1 MNAQSPMNRP
11 TLMTGSMTG
20 SLSGS
25 RPGVLDE
32 NRYDEWRTLPAMFFD
47 QAERLGGRSLLISKQ
62 DGDWSGRTWAEAADA
77 VARAAGGL
85 RSLGVGHG
93 DRVAIVSENRPE
105 WLIADFA
112 IMLLGAITVPAYTT
126 STTADHL
133 HTLRDSGARVVLVSS
148 AALMRK
154 VLPAAL
160 QLPDI
165 RAVVGFNEDA
175 GGGSPPAGPETSAGP
190 EHLSWTAL
198 LERGGPGLPVEPA
211 LEALE
216 RDDVACLIYTSGTG
230 GTPKGV
236 MLTHGN
242 ILANCKGALE
252 LVLDVGLGDE
262 TFLSFLPLAHAYEH
276 TCGQM
281 FALSLGARIAYAESV
296 EKLAGNLGEVKPTI
310 MTAVPRLY
318 EVLEQR
324 IRREAERPGGWRMR
338 LFHKTLELGKRRY
351 DRSGR
356 LGLWEGLE
364 DRLLDRLVR
373 ARIRER
379 FGGRL
384 KAFISGGAAL
394 APETALFFQSLGI
407 RILQG
412 YGQTE
417 AAPLI
422 SCNRPSRVR
431 HDTVGPPVPGVEI
444 RIDRGGADGE
454 IPDGEIMVRGPS
466 VMKGYWGDADATE
479 RTVVSGWLHTGDV
492 GHLAPDGALVLTDRK
507 KDLIV
512 TSGGDNVAPQRLEN
526 LLALEPVIGQVMVA
540 GDGRPFLVALIVPDA
555 QAARDWA
562 KRHGKPADLAELTG
576 DDDFR
581 KYVGEAVERVN
592 RSISGIERI
601 RKFALTAEPF
611 GIENAQLT
619 PTLKI
624 RRHEIRKRYGGLLD
638 SLYSGR

>member
-1 MNAQSPMNRP
+1 M
-11 TLMTGSMTG
+11 
-20 SLSGS
+20 
-25 RPGVLDE
+25 
-32 NRYDEWRTLPAMFFD
+32 
-47 QAERLGGRSLLISKQ
+47 K
-62 DGDWSGRTWAEAADA
+62 
-77 VARAAGGL
+77 
-85 RSLGVGHG
+85 SLGVGHG

-160 QLPDI
+160 QLPDT
-165 RAVVGFNEDA
+165 RAVVSFNEDA
-175 GGGSPPAGPETSAGP
+175 AGGASSADGPEML
-190 EHLSWTAL
+190 HWNDL
-198 LERGGPGLPVEPA
+198 LERGGAGLAVEPA

-216 RDDVACLIYTSGTG
+216 RSDVACLIYTSGTG

-252 LVLDVGLGDE
+252 LILDVGLGDE

-324 IRREAERPGGWRMR
+324 IRREAERPGGWRR
-338 LFHKTLELGKRRY
+338 DLFRRTLELGARRY
-351 DRSGR
+351 HQGGR
-356 LGLWEGLE
+356 LGLWDGLQ
-364 DRLLDRLVR
+364 DRVLDRLVR
-373 ARIRER
+373 ARIRDR

-417 AAPLI
+417 ASPLI

-444 RIDRGGADGE
+444 RIEREVEGE
-454 IPDGEIMVRGPS
+454 ILVRSPS

-479 RTVVSGWLHTGDV
+479 RTVIDGWLHTGDV
-492 GHLAPDGALVLTDRK
+492 GHLTPDGALVLTDRK

-512 TSGGDNVAPQRLEN
+512 TSGGDNVAPQRVEN
-526 LLALEPVIGQVMVA
+526 LLALEPAIGQVMVA

-555 QAARDWA
+555 QLARDWA
-562 KRHGKPADLAELTG
+562 KRHGKSSSLDDLVGDAD
-576 DDDFR
+576 FS
-581 KYVGEAVERVN
+581 KHIGEAVERVN
-592 RSISGIERI
+592 RGLSGIERV
-601 RKFALTAEPF
+601 RKFALTAEAF
-611 GIENAQLT
+611 SIENGQLT

-624 RRHEIRKRYGGLLD
+624 RRHEIRKRYGDVLEQ
-638 SLYSGR
+638 LYSGR

>member
-1 MNAQSPMNRP
+1 MNAQHQQHP
-11 TLMTGSMTG
+11 GSIDRMIDG
-20 SLSGS
+20 MI
-25 RPGVLDE
+25 DE
-32 NRYDEWRTLPAMFFD
+32 GRYDEWRSLPAMFFD
-47 QAERLGGRSLLISKQ
+47 QAGRLGNKPLLISKQ
-62 DGDWSGRTWAEAADA
+62 GGNWVDRSWNEVAAA
-77 VARAAGGL
+77 IAQAAAGL
-85 RSLGVGHG
+85 KSLGVGHG

-112 IMLLGAITVPAYTT
+112 IMTLGAITVPAYTT
-126 STTADHL
+126 STTADHV
-133 HTLRDSGARVVLVSS
+133 HTLLDSGARVVLVSS

-154 VLPAAL
+154 VQPAVL
-160 QLPDI
+160 QAPHV
-165 RAVVGFNEDA
+165 RAVVTFNEDA
-175 GGGSPPAGPETSAGP
+175 QAPSSSAAASSPGPEMLHWS
-190 EHLSWTAL
+190 AL
-198 LERGGPGLPVEPA
+198 LERGGAGLSVEAA

-242 ILANCKGALE
+242 ILANCKGALA

-296 EKLAGNLGEVKPTI
+296 DKLAGNLGEVRPTI

-324 IRREAERPGGWRMR
+324 IQREVERSGGWRLD
-338 LFHKTLELGKRRY
+338 LFRKTLELGTLRY
-351 DRSGR
+351 HRGGK
-356 LGLWEGLE
+356 LGLL
-364 DRLLDRLVR
+364 DSVRDMVLDRLVR

-394 APETALFFQSLGI
+394 APETALFFQALGI

-417 AAPLI
+417 AAPLVC
-422 SCNRPSRVR
+422 CNRPSRVR
-431 HDTVGPPVPGVEI
+431 HDTVGPPVPGVEV
-444 RIDRGGADGE
+444 RIDNEGGGNAGGDAGGDGE
-454 IPDGEIMVRGPS
+454 ILVRSAS
-466 VMKGYWGDADATE
+466 VMKGYWGDADASD
-479 RTVVSGWLHTGDV
+479 RTVIGGWLHTGDV
-492 GHLAPDGALVLTDRK
+492 GHLTPDGALVLTDRK

-512 TSGGDNVAPQRLEN
+512 TSGGDNVAPQRVEH
-526 LLALEPVIGQVMVA
+526 LLALEPAVGQVMVV
-540 GDGRPFLVALIVPDA
+540 GDGQPFLVALIVPDA
-555 QAARDWA
+555 QLARDWA
-562 KRHGKPADLAELTG
+562 RRHGKPADLVELIA
-576 DDDFR
+576 DADFR
-581 KYVGEAVERVN
+581 KYIGEAVERVN
-592 RSISGIERI
+592 RGLSGIERI
-601 RKFALTAEPF
+601 RKFALAAEPF
-611 GIENAQLT
+611 SVENGQLT

-624 RRHEIRKRYGGLLD
+624 RRHEIRKRYGDMLD
-638 SLYSGR
+638 QLYQGR

>member
-1 MNAQSPMNRP
+1 
-11 TLMTGSMTG
+11 
-20 SLSGS
+20 
-25 RPGVLDE
+25 
-32 NRYDEWRTLPAMFFD
+32 MFFD
-47 QAERLGGRSLLISKQ
+47 QAERLADRPLLISKR
-62 DGDWSGRTWAEAADA
+62 DGVWRDQSWSEVADA
-77 VARAAGGL
+77 VAKAAAGL
-85 RSLGVGHG
+85 KSLGVGHG

-160 QLPDI
+160 QLPDT
-165 RAVVGFNEDA
+165 RAVVSFNEDA
-175 GGGSPPAGPETSAGP
+175 AGTGFLPDGPEML
-190 EHLSWTAL
+190 HWNDL
-198 LERGGPGLPVEPA
+198 LERGGAGLAVEPA

-252 LVLDVGLGDE
+252 LMLDVGLGDE

-324 IRREAERPGGWRMR
+324 IRREAERPGGWRR
-338 LFHKTLELGKRRY
+338 DLFRRTLELGALRY
-351 DRSGR
+351 HQGGR
-356 LGLWEGLE
+356 LGLWDGLQ
-364 DRLLDRLVR
+364 DKVLDRLVR
-373 ARIRER
+373 ARIRDR

-417 AAPLI
+417 ASPLI

-444 RIDRGGADGE
+444 RIEGGEGE
-454 IPDGEIMVRGPS
+454 ILVRSPS

-479 RTVVSGWLHTGDV
+479 RTVIDGWLHTGDV
-492 GHLAPDGALVLTDRK
+492 GHLTPDGALVLTDRK

-512 TSGGDNVAPQRLEN
+512 TSGGDNVAPQTGR
-526 LLALEPVIGQVMVA
+526 EPA
-540 GDGRPFLVALIVPDA
+540 GAGTRHRAGHGGGRR
-555 QAARDWA
+555 AAVS
-562 KRHGKPADLAELTG
+562 GCADRSGCPTCQ
-576 DDDFR
+576 R
-581 KYVGEAVERVN
+581 MGEAAWQVFEPG
-592 RSISGIERI
+592 RSGR
-601 RKFALTAEPF
+601 RRRFHQTYRRGGGAREP
-611 GIENAQLT
+611 GPVGHRAR
-619 PTLKI
+619 PKI
-624 RRHEIRKRYGGLLD
+624 RPDG
-638 SLYSGR
+638 

>member
-1 MNAQSPMNRP
+1 MNAQSQIH
-11 TLMTGSMTG
+11 
-20 SLSGS
+20 
-25 RPGVLDE
+25 PGAAPGEIDE
-32 NRYDEWRTLPAMFFD
+32 SRYDEWRTLPAMFFD
-47 QAERLGGRSLLISKQ
+47 QAERLGGRPLLIAKQ
-62 DGDWSGRTWAEAADA
+62 DGVWGERTWSEAADA
-77 VARAAGGL
+77 VSRAAAGL
-85 RSLGVGHG
+85 KSLGVGHG

-133 HTLRDSGARVVLVSS
+133 HTLRDSGARVILVSS

-160 QLPDI
+160 QLPDT
-165 RAVVGFNEDA
+165 RAVIGLNEDA
-175 GGGSPPAGPETSAGP
+175 GGGAGSPDGPEL
-190 EHLSWTAL
+190 LSWAGL
-198 LERGGPGLPVEPA
+198 LERGGAGLAVEPA

-230 GTPKGV
+230 GAPKGV

-324 IRREAERPGGWRMR
+324 IRREAERPGGWRMK
-338 LFHKTLELGKRRY
+338 LFHKTLELGRRRY
-351 DRSGR
+351 DRGGR
-356 LGLWEGLE
+356 LGPWDGLQ
-364 DRLLDRLVR
+364 DKVLDRLVR
-373 ARIRER
+373 ARIRDR

-444 RIDRGGADGE
+444 RIGGDGDAEGSVDAADGE
-454 IPDGEIMVRGPS
+454 ILARGPS
-466 VMKGYWGDADATE
+466 VMKGYWGDADATG
-479 RTVVSGWLHTGDV
+479 RTVIGGWLHTGDV
-492 GHLAPDGALVLTDRK
+492 GHLTPDGALVLTDRK

-512 TSGGDNVAPQRLEN
+512 TSGGDNVAPQRVEN

-555 QAARDWA
+555 QVARDWA
-562 KRHGKPADLAELTG
+562 KRHGKPAGLGELTE
-576 DDDFR
+576 DADFR
-581 KYVGEAVERVN
+581 KHVGEAVERVN
-592 RSISGIERI
+592 RGLSGIERI
-601 RKFALTAEPF
+601 RKFVLTAEPF
-611 GIENAQLT
+611 GIENGQLT

-624 RRHEIRKRYGGLLD
+624 RRHEIRKRYGDLLD
-638 SLYSGR
+638 QLYSGR

>member
-1 MNAQSPMNRP
+1 MNAQHPKYP
-11 TLMTGSMTG
+11 SMTAG
-20 SLSGS
+20 II
-25 RPGVLDE
+25 DE
-32 NRYDEWRTLPAMFFD
+32 SRYDEWQSLPAMFFD
-47 QAERLGGRSLLISKQ
+47 QAERLADRPLLIWKS
-62 DGDWSGRTWAEAADA
+62 DGVWQEQSWREAASA
-77 VARAAGGL
+77 IGKAAAGL

-93 DRVAIVSENRPE
+93 DRVVIVSENRPE

-133 HTLRDSGARVVLVSS
+133 HTLRDSGARTVLVSS

-165 RAVVGFNEDA
+165 RAVVSFNEDA
-175 GGGSPPAGPETSAGP
+175 AGTAPGAAPGAASRPDGPEMLHWSG
-190 EHLSWTAL
+190 L
-198 LERGGPGLPVEPA
+198 LERGGTGQPVESA
-211 LEALE
+211 LEALS

-242 ILANCKGALE
+242 ILANCQGALE
-252 LVLDVGLGDE
+252 LILDIGLGDE

-281 FALSLGARIAYAESV
+281 FALTLGARIAYAESV
-296 EKLAGNLGEVKPTI
+296 EKLAGNLGEVRPTI

-324 IRREAERPGGWRMR
+324 IQREAERPGGWRR
-338 LFHKTLELGKRRY
+338 DLFRRTLELGVLRY
-351 DRSGR
+351 HRGGR
-356 LGLWEGLE
+356 LGLWDSLQ
-364 DRLLDRLVR
+364 DKVLDRLVR
-373 ARIRER
+373 ARIRDR

-394 APETALFFQSLGI
+394 TPETALFFQSLGI

-417 AAPLI
+417 SSPLI
-422 SCNRPSRVR
+422 SCNRPSHIR
-431 HDTVGPPVPGVEI
+431 HDTVGPPVRGVEI
-444 RIDRGGADGE
+444 RIGDHGEGEGE
-454 IPDGEIMVRGPS
+454 ILVRSPS

-479 RTVVSGWLHTGDV
+479 RTVVDGWLHTGDV
-492 GHLAPDGALVLTDRK
+492 GHLTPDGALVLTDRK

-512 TSGGDNVAPQRLEN
+512 TSGGDNVAPQRVEN
-526 LLALEPVIGQVMVA
+526 LLALEPAIGQVLVA

-555 QAARDWA
+555 QLAREWA
-562 KRHGKPADLAELTG
+562 KRHGKSSSLEDLVG
-576 DDDFR
+576 DPDFT
-581 KYVGEAVERVN
+581 KHIGEAVDRVN
-592 RSISGIERI
+592 RGMSGIERI

-611 GIENAQLT
+611 SIENGQLT

-624 RRHEIRKRYGGLLD
+624 RRHEIRKRYCEVMEK
-638 SLYSGR
+638 LYSGR

>member
-1 MNAQSPMNRP
+1 MNAQHLKHSGMIDE
-11 TLMTGSMTG
+11 
-20 SLSGS
+20 SL
-25 RPGVLDE
+25 
-32 NRYDEWRTLPAMFFD
+32 YDEWRSLPAMFFD
-47 QAERLGGRSLLISKQ
+47 QAERLADRPLLISKH
-62 DGDWSGRTWAEAADA
+62 DGVWRDRSWRE
-77 VARAAGGL
+77 VASAIAKAAGGL

-154 VLPAAL
+154 VLPASL
-160 QLPDI
+160 QLPDT
-165 RAVVGFNEDA
+165 RAVVSFNEDA
-175 GGGSPPAGPETSAGP
+175 GGKAPGAASSPDSPEML
-190 EHLSWTAL
+190 HWNDL
-198 LERGGPGLPVEPA
+198 LERGGAGLAVEPA

-216 RDDVACLIYTSGTG
+216 RGDVACLIYTSGTG
-230 GTPKGV
+230 GAPKGV

-242 ILANCKGALE
+242 ILENCKGALE
-252 LVLDVGLGDE
+252 LVLDLGLGDE

-324 IRREAERPGGWRMR
+324 IRREAERPGGWRR
-338 LFHKTLELGKRRY
+338 DLFRKTLELGTRRY
-351 DRSGR
+351 HQGGK
-356 LGLWEGLE
+356 LGLWDGLQ
-364 DRLLDRLVR
+364 DRVLDRLVR
-373 ARIRER
+373 SRILAR

-417 AAPLI
+417 ASPLI

-444 RIDRGGADGE
+444 RIGDEGE
-454 IPDGEIMVRGPS
+454 ILVRSPS
-466 VMKGYWGDADATE
+466 VMKGYWGDADATD
-479 RTVVSGWLHTGDV
+479 RTVIDGWLHTGDV
-492 GHLAPDGALVLTDRK
+492 GHLTPDGALVLTDRK

-512 TSGGDNVAPQRLEN
+512 TSGGDNVAPQRIEN
-526 LLALEPVIGQVMVA
+526 LLALEPAIGQVMVL

-555 QAARDWA
+555 QLAREWA
-562 KRHGKPADLAELTG
+562 KRHGKSSSLEDLVG
-576 DDDFR
+576 DSDFTR
-581 KYVGEAVERVN
+581 YIGEAVERVN
-592 RSISGIERI
+592 RNMSGIERV
-601 RKFALTAEPF
+601 RKFALAAEAF
-611 GIENAQLT
+611 SIENCQLT

-624 RRHEIRKRYGGLLD
+624 RRHEIRNRYGDVLEQ
-638 SLYSGR
+638 LYSGR

>member
-1 MNAQSPMNRP
+1 
-11 TLMTGSMTG
+11 MTAGII
-20 SLSGS
+20 
-25 RPGVLDE
+25 DE
-32 NRYDEWRTLPAMFFD
+32 NRYDEWQSLPAMFID
-47 QAERLGGRSLLISKQ
+47 QAERLADRPLLIWKS
-62 DGDWSGRTWAEAADA
+62 DGVWREQSWREAATA
-77 VARAAGGL
+77 IGKAAAGL

-93 DRVAIVSENRPE
+93 DRVVIVSENRPE

-133 HTLRDSGARVVLVSS
+133 HTLRDSGARTVLVSS

-165 RAVVGFNEDA
+165 RAVVSFNEDA
-175 GGGSPPAGPETSAGP
+175 AGTAPGAASPPDGPEMLHWSG
-190 EHLSWTAL
+190 L
-198 LERGGPGLPVEPA
+198 LERGGTGLPVEPA
-211 LEALE
+211 LEALR

-242 ILANCKGALE
+242 ILANCQGALE
-252 LVLDVGLGDE
+252 LILDIGLGDE

-281 FALSLGARIAYAESV
+281 FALTLGARIAYAESV

-310 MTAVPRLY
+310 TTAVPRLY

-324 IRREAERPGGWRMR
+324 IRREAERPGGWRR
-338 LFHKTLELGKRRY
+338 DLFRRTLELGVLRY
-351 DRSGR
+351 HRGGR
-356 LGLWEGLE
+356 LGLWDSLQ
-364 DRLLDRLVR
+364 DKVLDRLVR
-373 ARIRER
+373 ARIRDR

-394 APETALFFQSLGI
+394 TPETALFFQSLGI

-417 AAPLI
+417 ASPLI
-422 SCNRPSRVR
+422 SCNRPSHIR
-431 HDTVGPPVPGVEI
+431 HDTVGPPVRGVEI
-444 RIDRGGADGE
+444 RIGDYGEGEGE
-454 IPDGEIMVRGPS
+454 ILVRSPS

-479 RTVVSGWLHTGDV
+479 RTVVDGWLHTGDV
-492 GHLAPDGALVLTDRK
+492 GHLTPDGALVLTDRK

-512 TSGGDNVAPQRLEN
+512 TSGGDNVAPQRVEN
-526 LLALEPVIGQVMVA
+526 LLALEPAIGQVLVA

-555 QAARDWA
+555 QLAREWA
-562 KRHGKPADLAELTG
+562 KRHGKSSSLEDLVG
-576 DDDFR
+576 NPDFT
-581 KYVGEAVERVN
+581 KHIGEAVDRVN
-592 RSISGIERI
+592 RGMSGIERI

-611 GIENAQLT
+611 SIENGQLT

-624 RRHEIRKRYGGLLD
+624 RRHEIRKRYCEVLD
-638 SLYSGR
+638 QLYSGR

>member
-1 MNAQSPMNRP
+1 MNAQSQIH
-11 TLMTGSMTG
+11 
-20 SLSGS
+20 
-25 RPGVLDE
+25 PGAAPGELDE
-32 NRYDEWRTLPAMFFD
+32 SRYDEWRTLPAMFFD
-47 QAERLGGRSLLISKQ
+47 QAERLGGRPLLIAKR
-62 DGDWSGRTWAEAADA
+62 DGVWGERTWSEVADA
-77 VARAAGGL
+77 VSKAAAGL
-85 RSLGVGHG
+85 KSLGVGHG

-133 HTLRDSGARVVLVSS
+133 HTLRDSGARVILVSS

-160 QLPDI
+160 QLPDT
-165 RAVVGFNEDA
+165 RALIGLNEGA
-175 GGGSPPAGPETSAGP
+175 GGGSNTPDGP
-190 EHLSWTAL
+190 EHLSWAGL
-198 LERGGPGLPVEPA
+198 LERGGAGLAVEPA

-324 IRREAERPGGWRMR
+324 IRREAERPGGWRTK
-338 LFHKTLELGKRRY
+338 LFHRTLDLGRRRY
-351 DRSGR
+351 DRDGR
-356 LGLWEGLE
+356 LGLWDGLQ
-364 DRLLDRLVR
+364 DKVLDRLVR
-373 ARIRER
+373 ARIRDR

-417 AAPLI
+417 SAPLI

-444 RIDRGGADGE
+444 RIGSDGDAEGPGNAADGE
-454 IPDGEIMVRGPS
+454 ILARGPS
-466 VMKGYWGDADATE
+466 VMKGYWGDADATG
-479 RTVVSGWLHTGDV
+479 RTVIGGWLHTGDV
-492 GHLAPDGALVLTDRK
+492 GHLTPDGALVLTDRK

-512 TSGGDNVAPQRLEN
+512 TSGGDNIAPQRVEN

-562 KRHGKPADLAELTG
+562 KRHGKPAGLGDLMEDA
-576 DDDFR
+576 DFR
-581 KYVGEAVERVN
+581 KHVGEAVERVN
-592 RSISGIERI
+592 RGLSGIERV
-601 RKFALTAEPF
+601 RKFVLTAEPF
-611 GIENAQLT
+611 GIENGQLT

-624 RRHEIRKRYGGLLD
+624 RRHEIRKRYGDLLD
-638 SLYSGR
+638 QLYSGR

>member
-1 MNAQSPMNRP
+1 MNAQSPMNHP
-11 TLMTGSMTG
+11 GSQ
-20 SLSGS
+20 
-25 RPGVLDE
+25 PVVLDE

-47 QAERLGGRSLLISKQ
+47 QAERLGERPLLISKR
-62 DGDWSGRTWAEAADA
+62 DGGWSGRTWGEAAGA
-77 VARAAGGL
+77 VAKAAGGL

-93 DRVAIVSENRPE
+93 DRVVIVSENRPE

-175 GGGSPPAGPETSAGP
+175 DGGSSPPVGPEGP
-190 EHLSWTAL
+190 EHLSWAAL
-198 LERGGPGLPVEPA
+198 LERGGAGLPVEPA

-216 RDDVACLIYTSGTG
+216 RDGVACLIYTSGTG

-252 LVLDVGLGDE
+252 LILDVGLEDE

-318 EVLEQR
+318 EVLEPR

-351 DRSGR
+351 ERGGR
-356 LGLWEGLE
+356 LGVWESLE

-373 ARIRER
+373 SRIRER

-422 SCNRPSRVR
+422 SCNRPSRVK

-444 RIDRGGADGE
+444 RIDGGGTDGE
-454 IPDGEIMVRGPS
+454 ILVRGPS

-479 RTVVSGWLHTGDV
+479 RTVTGGWLHTGDV
-492 GHLAPDGALVLTDRK
+492 GHLTSDGALVLTDRK

-526 LLALEPVIGQVMVA
+526 LLALEPVIGQVMVT

-562 KRHGKPADLAELTG
+562 KRHGKPAVLAELIE
-576 DDDFR
+576 DADFR
-581 KYVGEAVERVN
+581 KHIGEAVDRVN
-592 RSISGIERI
+592 RGLSGIERV
-601 RKFALTAEPF
+601 RKFALAAEPF
-611 GIENAQLT
+611 GIENGQLT

-638 SLYSGR
+638 SLYAGR

>member
-1 MNAQSPMNRP
+1 MNAQHRQQSGP
-11 TLMTGSMTG
+11 TDRTIDG
-20 SLSGS
+20 
-25 RPGVLDE
+25 RIDE
-32 NRYDEWRTLPAMFFD
+32 ERYDEWRSLPAMFFD
-47 QAERLGGRSLLISKQ
+47 QAERLGDRPLLISKQ
-62 DGDWSGRTWAEAADA
+62 GGRWHDRSWGA
-77 VARAAGGL
+77 VAAAIAQAAAGL
-85 RSLGVGHG
+85 KSLGVGHG

-112 IMLLGAITVPAYTT
+112 IMTLGAITVPAYIT
-126 STTADHL
+126 STTADHV

-154 VLPAAL
+154 VQPAVL
-160 QLPDI
+160 QAPDV
-165 RAVVGFNEDA
+165 RAVVTFNEDVEA
-175 GGGSPPAGPETSAGP
+175 APATSSQGPETLRWSG
-190 EHLSWTAL
+190 L
-198 LERGGPGLPVEPA
+198 LERGGAGLPVEAA

-324 IRREAERPGGWRMR
+324 IRREVERSDGWRLA
-338 LFHKTLELGKRRY
+338 LFRRTLELGALRY
-351 DRSGR
+351 HRGGR
-356 LGLWEGLE
+356 LGLL
-364 DRLLDRLVR
+364 DSVQDMVLDRLVR

-422 SCNRPSRVR
+422 SCNRASRVR
-431 HDTVGPPVPGVEI
+431 HDTVGPPVPGVEV
-444 RIDRGGADGE
+444 RIASEGGRDAGGGNGDGDGE
-454 IPDGEIMVRGPS
+454 ILVRSAS

-479 RTVVSGWLHTGDV
+479 RTVIGGWLHTGDV
-492 GHLAPDGALVLTDRK
+492 GHLTPDGALVLTDRK

-512 TSGGDNVAPQRLEN
+512 TSGGDNVAPQRVEN
-526 LLALEPVIGQVMVA
+526 LLALEPAIGQVMVA
-540 GDGRPFLVALIVPDA
+540 GDGQSFLVALIVPDA
-555 QAARDWA
+555 QLARDWA
-562 KRHGKPADLAELTG
+562 KRHGKPADLADLIA
-576 DDDFR
+576 DADFR
-581 KYVGEAVERVN
+581 KHIGEAVERVN
-592 RSISGIERI
+592 RGMSGIERI
-601 RKFALTAEPF
+601 RKFALSAEPF
-611 GIENAQLT
+611 SVENGQLT

-624 RRHEIRKRYGGLLD
+624 RRHEIRKRYGEMLD
-638 SLYSGR
+638 QLYQGR